1 MEKSNVEVPCDPAAA
16 TLSLYLKEYTAAPL
30 TIAKRWQEPKCSSTE
45 TQSMLYTYNGLFS
58 LKQK

>member
-1 MEKSNVEVPCDPAAA
+1 MGKSNVELPCDLAAA
-16 TLSLYLKEYTAAPL
+16 TLSLYLKEYIAASF

-45 TQSMLYTYNGLFS
+45 TQRMLYTYNGLFS